1 MFIHIFI
8 YISVIRT
15 TVGKKNN
22 QILCFMG
29 SFIPSILQRNAN
41 KHTSIKDVLALLNYM
56 SQPTLVIL
64 TAKNREM
71 SEKYEL

>member
-15 TVGKKNN
+15 IVGEKK
-22 QILCFMG
+22 ILCFMG
-29 SFIPSILQRNAN
+29 SFIPSILQRNAD
-41 KHTSIKDVLALLNYM
+41 KHISITDVLALLNYM
-56 SQPTLVIL
+56 SQPTLVTL
-64 TAKNREM
+64 TAKSRER